1 MNALNEKILKYN
13 DMKKWDVCLMNPPY
27 GSPSIGNVYLHLDFT
42 TKILD
47 ICNHTI
53 CIMPHRCVYSTSSKY
68 NKYKTIFTYLL
79 SSGLSFIVD
88 IISFSI
94 ILYFI
99 KDRFVDAILLSSYV
113 ARAISSVV
121 NYIVNKKYVF
131 KNEKKRNYKAFIEY
145 FLLVIINITISGLL
159 VTKVYNYIHLNATF
173 IKVIIDS
180 IIFIINYFLQK
191 LVIFKK

>member
-1 MNALNEKILKYN
+1 
-13 DMKKWDVCLMNPPY
+13 MKKFL
-27 GSPSIGNVYLHLDFT
+27 
-42 TKILD
+42 
-47 ICNHTI
+47 
-53 CIMPHRCVYSTSSKY
+53 
-68 NKYKTIFTYLL
+68 NKYKTVFTYLL
-79 SSGLSFIVD
+79 SSGLSFVVD
-88 IISFSI
+88 IIAFSI

-99 KDRFVDAILLSSYV
+99 KGRFVNAILLSSYT

-121 NYIVNKKYVF
+121 NYFVNKKYVF

-173 IKVIIDS
+173 IKIIIDS
-180 IIFIINYFLQK
+180 IIFVINYFLQK

>member
-1 MNALNEKILKYN
+1 
-13 DMKKWDVCLMNPPY
+13 MKNFL
-27 GSPSIGNVYLHLDFT
+27 
-42 TKILD
+42 
-47 ICNHTI
+47 
-53 CIMPHRCVYSTSSKY
+53 
-68 NKYKTIFTYLL
+68 NKYKTVFTYLL

-99 KDRFVDAILLSSYV
+99 KDRFVDSILLSSYV
-113 ARAISSVV
+113 ARVISSVV

-191 LVIFKK
+191 LVIFKKNENYKVL

>member
-1 MNALNEKILKYN
+1 
-13 DMKKWDVCLMNPPY
+13 MKNFL
-27 GSPSIGNVYLHLDFT
+27 
-42 TKILD
+42 
-47 ICNHTI
+47 
-53 CIMPHRCVYSTSSKY
+53 
-68 NKYKTIFTYLL
+68 NKYKTVFTYLL

-99 KDRFVDAILLSSYV
+99 KNRFADAILLSSYV

-191 LVIFKK
+191 LVIFKKNENYKVL

>member
-1 MNALNEKILKYN
+1 
-13 DMKKWDVCLMNPPY
+13 MKKFL
-27 GSPSIGNVYLHLDFT
+27 
-42 TKILD
+42 
-47 ICNHTI
+47 
-53 CIMPHRCVYSTSSKY
+53 
-68 NKYKTIFTYLL
+68 NKYKTVFTYLL

-99 KDRFVDAILLSSYV
+99 KDKFVDAILLSSYV

-131 KNEKKRNYKAFIEY
+131 KNEKKRNYKVFIEY

-180 IIFIINYFLQK
+180 IIFVVNYFLQK
-191 LVIFKK
+191 LIIFRKN

>member
-1 MNALNEKILKYN
+1 
-13 DMKKWDVCLMNPPY
+13 MKKFL
-27 GSPSIGNVYLHLDFT
+27 
-42 TKILD
+42 
-47 ICNHTI
+47 
-53 CIMPHRCVYSTSSKY
+53 
-68 NKYKTIFTYLL
+68 NKYKTVFTYLL

-113 ARAISSVV
+113 ARVISSVV

-191 LVIFKK
+191 LVIFKKNENYKVL

>member
-1 MNALNEKILKYN
+1 
-13 DMKKWDVCLMNPPY
+13 MKNFL
-27 GSPSIGNVYLHLDFT
+27 
-42 TKILD
+42 
-47 ICNHTI
+47 
-53 CIMPHRCVYSTSSKY
+53 
-68 NKYKTIFTYLL
+68 NKYKTVFTYLL

-131 KNEKKRNYKAFIEY
+131 KIIDAAIYEACSSALLSILLLTINKDKIIDKKRFNKT
-145 FLLVIINITISGLL
+145 L
-159 VTKVYNYIHLNATF
+159 IHFN
-173 IKVIIDS
+173 
-180 IIFIINYFLQK
+180 
-191 LVIFKK
+191 

>member
-1 MNALNEKILKYN
+1 MKKIL
-13 DMKKWDVCLMNPPY
+13 
-27 GSPSIGNVYLHLDFT
+27 
-42 TKILD
+42 
-47 ICNHTI
+47 
-53 CIMPHRCVYSTSSKY
+53 
-68 NKYKTIFTYLL
+68 NKYKTVFTYLL
-79 SSGLSFIVD
+79 SSGLSFVVD
-88 IISFSI
+88 IIAFSI

-99 KDRFVDAILLSSYV
+99 KDRFVNAILLSSYT

-121 NYIVNKKYVF
+121 NYLVNKKYVF

-145 FLLVIINITISGLL
+145 FLLVIINITVSGLL

-180 IIFIINYFLQK
+180 IIFVINYFLQK

>member
-1 MNALNEKILKYN
+1 
-13 DMKKWDVCLMNPPY
+13 MKNFL
-27 GSPSIGNVYLHLDFT
+27 
-42 TKILD
+42 
-47 ICNHTI
+47 
-53 CIMPHRCVYSTSSKY
+53 
-68 NKYKTIFTYLL
+68 NKYKTVFTYLL

-99 KDRFVDAILLSSYV
+99 KDKFVDAILLSSYV
-113 ARAISSVV
+113 ARAISSAV

-191 LVIFKK
+191 LVIFRKN

>member
-1 MNALNEKILKYN
+1 
-13 DMKKWDVCLMNPPY
+13 MKNFL
-27 GSPSIGNVYLHLDFT
+27 
-42 TKILD
+42 
-47 ICNHTI
+47 
-53 CIMPHRCVYSTSSKY
+53 
-68 NKYKTIFTYLL
+68 NKYKTVFTYLL

-191 LVIFKK
+191 LVIFKKNENYKVLWHIVVFIIVKLKSI

>member
-1 MNALNEKILKYN
+1 
-13 DMKKWDVCLMNPPY
+13 MKKFL
-27 GSPSIGNVYLHLDFT
+27 
-42 TKILD
+42 
-47 ICNHTI
+47 
-53 CIMPHRCVYSTSSKY
+53 
-68 NKYKTIFTYLL
+68 NKYKTVFTYLL

-113 ARAISSVV
+113 ARVISSVV

-180 IIFIINYFLQK
+180 IILIINYFLQK

>member
-1 MNALNEKILKYN
+1 MKKIL
-13 DMKKWDVCLMNPPY
+13 
-27 GSPSIGNVYLHLDFT
+27 
-42 TKILD
+42 
-47 ICNHTI
+47 
-53 CIMPHRCVYSTSSKY
+53 

-180 IIFIINYFLQK
+180 IIFVINYFLQK

>member
-1 MNALNEKILKYN
+1 
-13 DMKKWDVCLMNPPY
+13 MKKFL
-27 GSPSIGNVYLHLDFT
+27 
-42 TKILD
+42 
-47 ICNHTI
+47 
-53 CIMPHRCVYSTSSKY
+53 
-68 NKYKTIFTYLL
+68 NKYKTVFTYLL
-79 SSGLSFIVD
+79 SSGLSFVVD
-88 IISFSI
+88 IIAFSI
-94 ILYFI
+94 ILY
-99 KDRFVDAILLSSYV
+99 SSYT

-121 NYIVNKKYVF
+121 NYFVNKKYVF

-180 IIFIINYFLQK
+180 IIFVINYFLQK

>member
-1 MNALNEKILKYN
+1 
-13 DMKKWDVCLMNPPY
+13 MKKFL
-27 GSPSIGNVYLHLDFT
+27 
-42 TKILD
+42 
-47 ICNHTI
+47 
-53 CIMPHRCVYSTSSKY
+53 
-68 NKYKTIFTYLL
+68 NKYKTVFTYLL

-113 ARAISSVV
+113 ARVISSVV

-191 LVIFKK
+191 LVIFKKNENYKVLWHIVVFIIVKLKSI